1 VVDCVDTRLDGRCG
15 MVNCVPPSVGVPF
28 GPDMAD
34 VGRSEVR
41 SPLEIVEV
49 CGLRSEGR
57 LDDAVNGCGTRVGA
71 ARLVERLMMS
81 FPCTTRLSVDFFRS
95 RVSI

>member
-1 VVDCVDTRLDGRCG
+1 MDCVDTKLDGRWG
-15 MVNCVPPSVGVPF
+15 MVNWLPPSDGVPF

-34 VGRSEVR
+34 EGRSEAR
-41 SPLEIVEV
+41 SPLEMVEV
-49 CGLRSEGR
+49 CGLRREGR
-57 LDDAVNGCGTRVGA
+57 LEDAVNACGTRAGA